1 MIQHNRPRL
10 GVLLAIFWTALIA
23 FPIAV
28 VLEFFE
34 FGAYWAARS
43 AKDTGSK
50 LWFHFWDVLRNGAG
64 DV

>member
-1 MIQHNRPRL
+1 L